1 MGGAAR
7 GPAPGRLIAP
17 DLLRYHEGPGYG
29 EAKRLRVGGLPSP
42 GTAAALALALLGSAF
57 LPRLAAART
66 WNISADGTGDAPTI
80 QAGID
85 DRSRCSPS
93 VSPAT

>member
-29 EAKRLRVGGLPSP
+29 EAKRSRVGGLPSP
-42 GTAAALALALLGSAF
+42 GIT
-57 LPRLAAART
+57 T
-66 WNISADGTGDAPTI
+66 
-80 QAGID
+80 
-85 DRSRCSPS
+85 
-93 VSPAT
+93 VSGFRYNHVPVLYFMLVNKACRHNYIVAYQRFKPIN